1 MTSDMNQVGYYL
13 NVCVMTFSVTVL
25 GSGSAK
31 PTVNRHHSAHVINVH
46 EQFYL
51 VDCGEGTQQQLLR
64 VGINPLKI
72 NAVFI
77 SHLHGDHV
85 YGLFPLISTMGL
97 MGRRLSLEVFAPAP
111 FREIIDFHFKYF
123 DTALPFEVVYHELDT
138 CAHRMI
144 YETTVMEVWSV
155 PLRHR
160 MPDAGFIFREKTP
173 PRNVSKFAIER
184 FGLGIAQIAAA
195 KKGLDITL
203 EDGTSLQNAQ
213 ITYVPYIPRAYAYCS
228 DTLYS
233 AKAASLVGGVDLLYH
248 EATFAADEKALAQQ
262 TGHSTTVQAATF
274 AAKAGVGRLLIGHFS
289 SRYKDETELL
299 AEAQAIFPN
308 TAVATELQTYS
319 IEVKRNLNP

>member
-1 MTSDMNQVGYYL
+1 
-13 NVCVMTFSVTVL
+13 MTFSVTVL

-31 PTVNRHHSAHVINVH
+31 PSINRHHSAHVLNVH

-64 VGINPLKI
+64 AGINPLKI

-77 SHLHGDHV
+77 SHLHGDHF

-97 MGRRLSLEVFAPAP
+97 MGRRVPLTVFAPAP

-123 DTALPFEVVYHELDT
+123 DTALPFEVLAHELDT
-138 CAHRMI
+138 CTFQLI
-144 YETTVMEVWSV
+144 YETNVLEVWSV

-160 MPDAGFIFREKTP
+160 MPDAGFLFREKTP
-173 PRNVSKFAIER
+173 PLNVSKFAIER

-203 EDGTSLQNAQ
+203 EDGTVIPNEK
-213 ITYVPYIPRAYAYCS
+213 ITYVPYSPRAYAYCS

-233 AKAASLVGGVDLLYH
+233 AKAASLVNGVDLVYH

-274 AAKAGVGRLLIGHFS
+274 AAKAGAGRLLIGHFS
-289 SRYKDETELL
+289 SRYKVEDELL
-299 AEAQAIFPN
+299 AEAQAVFPN
-308 TAVATELQTYS
+308 TVVATELQTYS
-319 IEVKRNLNP
+319 IDVKRNPNP